1 MTDQEFSG
9 RVVLVTGGSRGIGR
23 AVSIGL
29 GRSGAKV
36 AVNYAQNEPA
46 AKATLAEIEAIG
58 GSGGIYP
65 GDVSNESAVRS
76 MTAEIERTLG
86 PIDMLVTS
94 AGIADAQDHQKL
106 TFDNY
111 QNIMA
116 TNVDGT
122 FLPIMGVNICP
133 ADQISPDSTH

>member
-1 MTDQEFSG
+1 MSDQEISD

-29 GRSGAKV
+29 GRSGARV
-36 AVNYAQNEPA
+36 AVNYVQNESA
-46 AKATLAEIEAIG
+46 AKATLAEIEAVG

-94 AGIADAQDHQKL
+94 AGIANAQDHQISHLKTIEAL
-106 TFDNY
+106 WRR
-111 QNIMA
+111 MS
-116 TNVDGT
+116 
-122 FLPIMGVNICP
+122 MGHFC
-133 ADQISPDSTH
+133 QLWRLKME